1 MTATTCSDELSG
13 LEIATGMVFGEAAR
27 RDRLQACTR
36 SGSLEPLDALE
47 RSILPALQRPP
58 CLVSFSG
65 GRDSSAVLAVATAIS
80 RRHGLA
86 PPIPA
91 TNVFPA
97 ANGSD
102 EDLWQHR
109 VVRHLR
115 LREWVRI
122 EHRDELDL
130 IGPYAQRVLCRHGLL
145 WPFNVHF
152 HLPLLDAA
160 AGGSLLTGF
169 GGDELFAAATRDRAS
184 AVLAGAVRPR
194 PRDPLRIAFAFAP
207 LALRRRVLRRREWLP
222 LPWLRQEAA
231 REGSRALAEL
241 GAQEPRRLAE
251 RLSWAR
257 GLRYLATARASLDLI
272 GMDARVLL
280 VHPLLGAE
288 LWSAVG
294 RVTGPHGVAGRT
306 DGMRRLFGE
315 LLPDAICAR
324 GSKALF
330 DGAFWTPRAHWFA
343 HSWDGSGVPAEWVD
357 VDSLA
362 AHWRTEQPAANSFT
376 LLQAAWLASSHGVEQ
391 TRQRV
396 GA

>member
-1 MTATTCSDELSG
+1 MTAMSSVDVLSE

-27 RDRLQACTR
+27 RDPLRACIP
-36 SGSLEPLDALE
+36 SGSLEPLEALE
-47 RSILPALQRPP
+47 QSILPALRRPP

-97 ANGSD
+97 VKGSD

-130 IGPYAQRVLCRHGLL
+130 IGPHAQRVLCRHGLL

-152 HLPLLDAA
+152 HLPLLAA
-160 AGGSLLTGF
+160 AGGSMLTGL

-184 AVLAGAVRPR
+184 AVLAGAVRLR
-194 PRDPLRIAFAFAP
+194 RRDSLRIAFAFAP
-207 LALRRRVLRRREWLP
+207 LALRRTVLRRREWLP
-222 LPWLRQEAA
+222 LPWLRPEAA
-231 REGSRALAEL
+231 REASLELAEL
-241 GAQEPRRLAE
+241 GASEPRRLAE

-272 GMDARVLL
+272 AMDAGVML

-294 RVTGPHGVAGRT
+294 RVTGPLGVVGRT

-315 LLPDAICAR
+315 LLPDALCAR

-330 DGAFWTPRAHWFA
+330 DGAFWTPRARRFA

-362 AHWRTEQPAANSFT
+362 AHWRGEQPAANSFT

-391 TRQRV
+391 NRQRA